1 MKKCFVFLF
10 IIGWGVVYAQ
20 DTTSVY
26 FYKQVHDFGE
36 VKVREQV
43 YTTFK
48 FKNTGKYPLKIHNVQ
63 SSCGC
68 TTPDW
73 PKEPIPPGKE
83 GEIKVLFESF
93 ALPKPFDKSVAV
105 FANTYPEVSVLII
118 KGKTVDKD
126 KSIEEAYPNQSGN
139 LRFTTNHVA
148 FDKVFENTTDT
159 GYFKVYNH
167 GKSNIAISGFN
178 VPEYITCEIFPTLLH
193 PGDEANL
200 TAVYHGPKAKEYG
213 FKFDKGVMMTSDERE
228 PNKMIYFSA
237 HLQQY
242 FDTSGKVINKDA
254 PHIEFIKTQHAFGKM
269 KEGEKATVIFEFKNT
284 GKQDLVIKKVAASCG
299 CTATELD
306 NYIIKKGGKAR
317 LKVTYNSV
325 GRSSGMDYR
334 HVTVISNDPKNPEVD
349 LSISADI
356 EVKQ

>member
-1 MKKCFVFLF
+1 MRNFFAFLF
-10 IIGWGVVYAQ
+10 TIFWVVTQAQ

-43 YTTFK
+43 FTTFR
-48 FKNTGKYPLKIHNVQ
+48 FKNTGKYPLRIHNVQ

-73 PKEPIPPGKE
+73 PKDPIAPGSE

-105 FANTYPEVSVLII
+105 FANTYPEVTVLII

-139 LRFTTNHVA
+139 LRFTTNHIA
-148 FDKVFENTTDT
+148 FDKVFDNAFDT
-159 GYFKVYNH
+159 GYFKIYNH
-167 GKSNIAISGFN
+167 GKSNISISGFN
-178 VPEYITCEIFPTLLH
+178 VPEYVSCEIYPTLLH
-193 PGDEANL
+193 PGDEATL
-200 TAVYHGPKAKEYG
+200 IAVYHGNKAKEYG
-213 FKFDKGVMMTSDERE
+213 FKFDKGVMMTSDDKE

-237 HLQQY
+237 HLQQH
-242 FDTSGKVINKDA
+242 FDTSSKIVLKDA
-254 PHIEFIKTQHAFGKM
+254 PHIEFVKTQHTFGKM
-269 KEGEKATVIFEFKNT
+269 KEGDKASVVFEFKNT
-284 GKQDLVIKKVAASCG
+284 GKQDLVIKKIAASCG
-299 CTATELD
+299 CTTTELD
-306 NYIIKKGGKAR
+306 KYVIKKGNKAK
-317 LKVTYNSV
+317 LKVTYHSV
-325 GRSSGMDYR
+325 GRPSGMDYR
-334 HVTVISNDPKNPEVD
+334 HITVISNDPKNAEVD

-356 EVKQ
+356 EKKQ